1 MNDTD
6 MRLNILFL
14 ISLFLMEAVTGQMGT
29 SMRIEEG
36 VSRQLAL
43 ERKARISDL
52 RYHLKFIL
60 KPGAERLTG
69 SAGVSFSLSDAS
81 QPVALDFRDLNE
93 QGETIEGDVVSVRIN
108 GAENGDRRQ
117 LGGHLVLPA
126 KNLKAGR
133 NEVTIEFTTG
143 AAAAGRP
150 VIRYSDRED
159 ELFYTLLVP
168 MDASLAFPCFD
179 QPDLKA
185 RFTLTLET
193 PADWTAVSNEK
204 EEGADGV
211 LPARA
216 VHRFTE
222 TAPIS
227 TYQFAFAAGRFRSFP
242 AETRSGVPLRWIV
255 RRSQAE
261 KLTEHLPEVSK
272 LTADGMSHLI
282 SYFDH
287 RFPFSKYDQ
296 VLLPGFAYGGME
308 HAGATFLREDA
319 IVFRTTPTKGDKAG
333 RASLIL
339 HELAHQWF
347 GDLVTMKWFD
357 DLWLKEGFANFMAY
371 HAMASIYD
379 EPGLSEDRRAADV
392 WRRFYQRHKPLA
404 YGIDSTPGTTPIY
417 QQVPNLK
424 DAKSA
429 YGAIVYQKAPSL
441 LRALEFLIGEAA
453 FREGVRLFLRE
464 HAYGNAEW
472 ADLIG
477 AFERASGKKLDDWA
491 AAWVRQRGMPQIDV
505 DCRCNDQNRIDRFE
519 LRQKDVLNEGSLWP
533 IKTRVLLSGEDGSS
547 ETLTAEF
554 NGPGLNLESAIG
566 RPCPAFVFLND
577 GDYGYGRFMLD
588 DGSRKAVASR
598 ITSID
603 DAFLRTMLW
612 GALWDSVR
620 EAEMDPAEYLALS
633 IRALRDEDDEE
644 LTASLLDR
652 LTRVYTRYLTPAQ
665 RAASE
670 IEIERLCFDKMM
682 KSEEAGLRIAWFR
695 AFRSLASSVEARTR
709 LKKLLSEEITI
720 PGVEIRQLDRWR
732 IVAALLGVGD
742 ADAETLYAAEVKRD
756 TSDDSA
762 KQAYIA
768 AAARPDNAVKKRY
781 FEGYTGDRAI
791 PEDWVEGSLSNF
803 NSWNQSRLTG
813 EWLGPALEALP
824 RIKRERKIFF
834 ALAWLNAFIGGQ
846 QGELDAAR
854 RAQSVVREFLKKP
867 IDRDLKLKILEVG
880 DDLDRTIR
888 IRTRQGI

>member
-1 MNDTD
+1 
-6 MRLNILFL
+6 MRQYTVFL
-14 ISLFLMEAVTGQMGT
+14 ISLFLLEAATGQMGN

-36 VSRQLAL
+36 VSRELAL
-43 ERKARISDL
+43 ERKARISDA
-52 RYHLKFIL
+52 RYRLKFVL
-60 KPGAERLTG
+60 KPGAERITG
-69 SAGVSFSLSDAS
+69 SAVISFNLSDAS

-93 QGETIEGDVVSVRIN
+93 RGETIDGDVASVKLNVSEAPDFQR
-108 GAENGDRRQ
+108 

-126 KNLKAGR
+126 KHLKAGR
-133 NEVTIEFTTG
+133 NEVSIEFTTG

-150 VIRYSDRED
+150 VIRYPDRED
-159 ELFYTLLVP
+159 EFFYTLFVP

-204 EEGADGV
+204 EEGSDGE
-211 LPARA
+211 LTAGA
-216 VHRFTE
+216 VHRFAE

-227 TYQFAFAAGRFRSFP
+227 TYQFAFAAGRFQAFP
-242 AETRSGVPLRWIV
+242 VGTAAGVPLRWVI

-272 LTADGMSHLI
+272 LTADGMSHLV

-319 IVFRTTPTKGDKAG
+319 IIFRTTPTKGDKAG
-333 RASLIL
+333 RAALIL

-347 GDLVTMKWFD
+347 GDLVTMRWFD

-371 HAMASIYD
+371 HAMASIYN
-379 EPGLSEDRRAADV
+379 EPGLSDDRRSADV

-453 FREGVRLFLRE
+453 FRGGVRIFLRE

-477 AFERASGKKLDDWA
+477 AFERASGKKLGDWA
-491 AAWVRQRGMPQIDV
+491 AAWVRQRGMPRVDA
-505 DCRCNDQNRIDRFE
+505 DCRCNDLNRIERFE

-533 IKTRVLLSGEDGSS
+533 IKTRVLLSGEDGKID
-547 ETLTAEF
+547 TLTAEF
-554 NGPGLNLESAIG
+554 DGPGTKLTEAIG

-588 DGSRKAVASR
+588 ERSRKAVASR

-603 DAFLRTMLW
+603 DTFLRTMLW

-620 EAEMDPAEYLALS
+620 EVEMDPAEYLALS
-633 IRALRDEDDEE
+633 IRALQVEEDEE

-670 IEIERLCFDKMM
+670 SEIESLCFEKMM
-682 KSEEAGLRIAWFR
+682 KSGEAGLRIAWFR
-695 AFRSLASSVEARTR
+695 AFRSLASSGEARSR
-709 LKKLLSEEITI
+709 LKKLLGGEITI

-732 IVAALLGVGD
+732 IIAALLAAGD
-742 ADAETLYAAEVKRD
+742 AEAEDLYAAEAKRD

-768 AAARPDNAVKKRY
+768 AAARPDAAVKKRY
-781 FEGYTGDRAI
+781 FEGYTGDRSI

-803 NSWNQSRLTG
+803 NSWNQSRLTA

-854 RAQSVVREFLKKP
+854 RAQSVVREFLNKP
-867 IDRDLKLKILEVG
+867 IDRDLRLKVLEVT
-880 DDLDRTIR
+880 DELDRTVR
-888 IRTRQGI
+888 IRNSFGG

>member
-1 MNDTD
+1 
-6 MRLNILFL
+6 MRIYILSL
-14 ISLFLMEAVTGQMGT
+14 ISVFLLEAATGQMGT

-36 VSRQLAL
+36 VSRELAL
-43 ERKARISDL
+43 DRKARISAL
-52 RYHLKFIL
+52 RYRLRFVL
-60 KPGAERLTG
+60 KPGADRIAG
-69 SAGVSFSLSDAS
+69 SAVTSFDLSDAS
-81 QPVALDFRDLNE
+81 QPVALDFRDLDE
-93 QGETIEGDVVSVRIN
+93 RGETIDGDVANLRIN
-108 GAENGDRRQ
+108 DTEISDYSR

-126 KNLKAGR
+126 KYLKAGR
-133 NEVTIEFTTG
+133 NEVAIEFTTG

-150 VIRYSDRED
+150 VIRYPDRED
-159 ELFYTLLVP
+159 EYFYTLFVP

-185 RFTLTLET
+185 RFTLTIET

-204 EEGADGV
+204 EEGSDGE
-211 LPARA
+211 LTAGA
-216 VHRFTE
+216 MHRFAE

-227 TYQFAFAAGRFRSFP
+227 TYQFAFAAGRFRSFAAG
-242 AETRSGVPLRWIV
+242 AEAGVPLRWIV

-272 LTADGMSHLI
+272 LTADGMSHLV

-319 IVFRTTPTKGDKAG
+319 IIFRTTPTKGDKAG

-371 HAMASIYD
+371 HAMASIYN
-379 EPGLSEDRRAADV
+379 EPGLSDDRRAAEV

-453 FREGVRLFLRE
+453 FRGGVRIFLRE

-472 ADLIG
+472 ADLIA
-477 AFERASGKKLDDWA
+477 AFERASGKKLGDWA
-491 AAWVRQRGMPQIDV
+491 AAWVRQRGMPRVDA
-505 DCRCNDQNRIDRFE
+505 DCRCGEDGRIAGFE
-519 LRQKDVLNEGSLWP
+519 LWQKDVLNEGSRWP
-533 IKTRVLLSGEDGSS
+533 IRTRVLLFGEDGSS

-554 NGPGLNLESAIG
+554 DGPSTKLTEAIG

-588 DGSRKAVASR
+588 ERSRKAVASR
-598 ITSID
+598 IASID

-612 GALWDSVR
+612 GGLWDSVR

-633 IRALRDEDDEE
+633 IRALQVEEDEE

-652 LTRVYTRYLTPAQ
+652 LARVYTRYLTPAQ
-665 RAASE
+665 RAAIE
-670 IEIERLCFDKMM
+670 GEIERLCFDRMM
-682 KSEEAGLRIAWFR
+682 KSGEAGLRIAWFR
-695 AFRSLASSVEARTR
+695 AFRSLATSGEARGR
-709 LKKLLSEEITI
+709 LKKLLDGEITI

-732 IVAALLGVGD
+732 IVAALLATGD
-742 ADAETLYAAEVKRD
+742 AEAETLYAAEAKRD

-768 AAARPDNAVKKRY
+768 AAAHPDASVKKRY
-781 FEGYTGDRAI
+781 FEGYTGDRSI

-803 NSWNQSRLTG
+803 NSWNQSRLTA

-846 QGELDAAR
+846 QAELDAAR
-854 RAQSVVREFLKKP
+854 RAQSVVREFLRQP
-867 IDRDLKLKILEVG
+867 IDRDLRLKVLEVG
-880 DDLDRTIR
+880 DELDRTVR
-888 IRTRQGI
+888 IRNRFGG